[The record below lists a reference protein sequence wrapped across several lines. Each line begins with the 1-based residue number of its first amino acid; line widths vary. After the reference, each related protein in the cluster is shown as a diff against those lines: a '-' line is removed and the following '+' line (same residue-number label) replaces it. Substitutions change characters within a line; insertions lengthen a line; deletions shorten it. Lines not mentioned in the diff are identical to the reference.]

1 MKTDHRGWV
10 KRQSPQRASRE
21 FPARHG
27 LAWNKKEDDDLIKV
41 WSENP
46 DENRMRNYA
55 FMHERTEGALLGRLW
70 GITAKTLTAGVLR
83 KIILGEV
90 PKDPELI
97 LEIKPGTR
105 NTHVGMKDILRY
117 RVLLNGF
124 CVAQELAG
132 GWHHFQ
138 EKEAMVIVNGLGAAL
153 GIGYTTVVLEAVK
166 SVQYTEAKRWVTPLP

>member
-1 MKTDHRGWV
+1 MKD
-10 KRQSPQRASRE
+10 
-21 FPARHG
+21 
-27 LAWNKKEDDDLIKV
+27 
-41 WSENP
+41 
-46 DENRMRNYA
+46 
-55 FMHERTEGALLGRLW
+55 
-70 GITAKTLTAGVLR
+70 
-83 KIILGEV
+83 
-90 PKDPELI
+90 DPELI

-138 EKEAMVIVNGLGAAL
+138 EKEAMVIVNGLGEAL

-166 SVQYTEAKRWVTPLP
+166 AVQYTEAKRWVTPLP

>member
-10 KRQSPQRASRE
+10 KRQSPQRTSRE

-27 LAWNKKEDDDLIKV
+27 LSWNKKEDDDLIKV

-46 DENRMRNYA
+46 DQQRMRNYA

-70 GITAKTLTAGVLR
+70 SLTAKTLTAGVLR
-83 KIILGEV
+83 KIILGEI

-132 GWHHFQ
+132 GWNHFQ
-138 EKEAMVIVNGLGAAL
+138 EKEAMVIVNGLGEAL

-166 SVQYTEAKRWVTPLP
+166 AVQYTEAKRWVTPRP

>member
-10 KRQSPQRASRE
+10 KRQSPQRNSRE

-27 LAWNKKEDDDLIKV
+27 LAWNKKEDDDLVKV

-46 DENRMRNYA
+46 DEHRMHNYA

-70 GITAKTLTAGVLR
+70 GLTAKTLTAGVLR
-83 KIILGEV
+83 KIIRGEM

-97 LEIKPGTR
+97 LEIKPGTKQ
-105 NTHVGMKDILRY
+105 THVGEKEVKYY

-124 CVAQELAG
+124 CVAQELPG
-132 GWHHFQ
+132 GFHIFQ
-138 EKEAMVIVNGLGAAL
+138 EPEAMHVINGLGEAL
-153 GIGYTTVVLEAVK
+153 GIGYTTIVLQAVK
-166 SVQYTEAKRWVTPLP
+166 TVVYGEAKRWVTPRP